1 MFDSDRLER
10 LDSEQRNIIKT
21 QGKVKF
27 EKGRDVLNPEAE
39 SLEEARQ
46 AHFMRVQCAPPPPS
60 TPNAIILPQPKS
72 VGVPPGDL
80 IFFCHSFR
88 AFKLACKFVLF
99 KIRTR
104 NRLSQLG
111 F

>member
-60 TPNAIILPQPKS
+60 TPNASADQRM
-72 VGVPPGDL
+72 V
-80 IFFCHSFR
+80 
-88 AFKLACKFVLF
+88 LAMVWC
-99 KIRTR
+99 R
-104 NRLSQLG
+104 QDA
-111 F
+111 

>member
-27 EKGRDVLNPEAE
+27 EKGRDVLNPEAK

-46 AHFMRVQCAPPPPS
+46 AHFMRVQCAPSPPP
-60 TPNAIILPQPKS
+60 K
-72 VGVPPGDL
+72 
-80 IFFCHSFR
+80 
-88 AFKLACKFVLF
+88 
-99 KIRTR
+99 
-104 NRLSQLG
+104 RLR
-111 F
+111 